1 METVRSLEYK
11 LNDIIDNEFEK
22 EFYNI
27 DDRLVL
33 ECCDGI
39 LRMDNIE
46 KYLITRE
53 QFLKN
58 KMAILGEKISKR
70 HKTVKVLL
78 VAAIIAALV
87 TVFALGYAQVKYD
100 IFHFSDHSD
109 VVIDLKSQK
118 TVQSLNLNYIPD
130 GFTLIDKSERKTL
143 MIYEYS
149 NGELYFNVSKKG
161 KGGTFSINTE
171 YADKKIIVIDN
182 VEYIT
187 FGEKEHGGGII
198 WTKDDYVYRVIGG
211 LGEDELLKIAKSVS

>member
-11 LNDIIDNEFEK
+11 LNGIIEDEIEK
-22 EFYNI
+22 DVSEM

-78 VAAIIAALV
+78 VAAIIAALHAYSIKLNISENCFIRASPASSLIH
-87 TVFALGYAQVKYD
+87 VFIV
-100 IFHFSDHSD
+100 S
-109 VVIDLKSQK
+109 
-118 TVQSLNLNYIPD
+118 
-130 GFTLIDKSERKTL
+130 
-143 MIYEYS
+143 IY
-149 NGELYFNVSKKG
+149 
-161 KGGTFSINTE
+161 
-171 YADKKIIVIDN
+171 
-182 VEYIT
+182 
-187 FGEKEHGGGII
+187 
-198 WTKDDYVYRVIGG
+198 
-211 LGEDELLKIAKSVS
+211 

>member
-100 IFHFSDHSD
+100 IFHFSDHSTVRFSSAND
-109 VVIDLKSQK
+109 VKVYDLK
-118 TVQSLNLNYIPD
+118 VGYVPE
-130 GFTLIDKSERKTL
+130 GFTCSGKNYLKTTWTE
-143 MIYEYS
+143 EYS
-149 NGELYFNVSKKG
+149 NGDLCFNIVKEAISQERD
-161 KGGTFSINTE
+161 INTE
-171 YADKKIIVIDN
+171 FSESKIINIDGLD
-182 VEYIT
+182 YIVY
-187 FGEKEHGGGII
+187 GEDVHGRGILWI
-198 WTKDDYVYRVIGG
+198 SNNYLYSLAGNLK
-211 LGEDELLKIAKSVS
+211 EDELLKIAKSVS

>member
-58 KMAILGEKISKR
+58 KRAILGKKISKR

-100 IFHFSDHSD
+100 IFHFSDHST
-109 VVIDLKSQK
+109 VRFSSANNAKVYDLNVGYVPEGFVLTESDYEGRAWYETYFKG
-118 TVQSLNLNYIPD
+118 NLFFSVLK
-130 GFTLIDKSERKTL
+130 GSASEK
-143 MIYEYS
+143 I
-149 NGELYFNVSKKG
+149 N
-161 KGGTFSINTE
+161 INTE
-171 YADKKIIVIDN
+171 
-182 VEYIT
+182 
-187 FGEKEHGGGII
+187 FGESRLVNLGGV
-198 WTKDDYVYRVIGG
+198 DYIVY
-211 LGEDELLKIAKSVS
+211 GEDVYGRGIVWIKDNYEYRISSNLSEEELLKIALSVS